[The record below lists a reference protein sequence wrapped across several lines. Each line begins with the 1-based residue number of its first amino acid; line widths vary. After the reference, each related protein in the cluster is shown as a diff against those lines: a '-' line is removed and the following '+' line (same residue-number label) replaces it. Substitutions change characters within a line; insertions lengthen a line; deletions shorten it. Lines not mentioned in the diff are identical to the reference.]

1 MGTHMFGSSPTHM
14 STHKKI
20 APRHCSILRV
30 ITKHQEKHRNT
41 PTYEEIALAIGV
53 SKGCVADNIQQMVR
67 HGLLNRQPG
76 SRRCI
81 TIPQPK
87 TVKAKVA

>member
-1 MGTHMFGSSPTHM
+1 M
-14 STHKKI
+14 SIHKTI
-20 APRHCSILRV
+20 VSRHNSILRV
-30 ITKHQEKHRNT
+30 IAKYQEKNRNT

-53 SKGCVADNIQQMVR
+53 SKGCVASNIKKMVER
-67 HGLLNRQPG
+67 GLLRRQPG

-87 TVKAKVA
+87 PANGKVA